1 MIDEWEIKLRL
12 RGKHQKV
19 NSHLMCEV
27 GSNLLPVVYLVTL
40 AVHDHALDHQAQDG
54 QQTR

>member
-1 MIDEWEIKLRL
+1 
-12 RGKHQKV
+12 
-19 NSHLMCEV
+19 
-27 GSNLLPVVYLVTL
+27 VYLVTL